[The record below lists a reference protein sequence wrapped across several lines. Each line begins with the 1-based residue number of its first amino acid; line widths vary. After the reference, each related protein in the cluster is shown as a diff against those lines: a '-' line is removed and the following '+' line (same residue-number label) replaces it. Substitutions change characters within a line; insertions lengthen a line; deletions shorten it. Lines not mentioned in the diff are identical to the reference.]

1 MIRIILILTTFLF
14 ISQANAEMINKL
26 IIEGNKRVS
35 DETIKVYGD
44 IDINRDISESSLNKI
59 INNLYS
65 TNFFKDVS
73 AKISSNTLFI
83 KVSEY
88 PVVNQLIII
97 GEPRDSFVEQIQK
110 IICHWSLLAKN
121 CYNK

>member
-1 MIRIILILTTFLF
+1 MTRIILILTTLLF
-14 ISQANAEMINKL
+14 FSQANAEMVNKL

-35 DETIKVYGD
+35 SETIRVYGD
-44 IDINRDISESSLNKI
+44 IEINKEISESKLNKI

-73 AKISSNTLFI
+73 AKIDANTLFI

-88 PVVNQLIII
+88 PVVNQLIIL
-97 GEPRDSFVEQIQK
+97 GEPRKSFVEQIEKVISLKQK
-110 IICHWSLLAKN
+110 KIF
-121 CYNK
+121 Y

>member
-1 MIRIILILTTFLF
+1 MTRIILILTTLLF
-14 ISQANAEMINKL
+14 FSQANAEMVNKL

-35 DETIKVYGD
+35 SETIRVYGD
-44 IDINRDISESSLNKI
+44 IEINKEISESKLNKI

-73 AKISSNTLFI
+73 AKIDANTLFI

-88 PVVNQLIII
+88 PVVNQLIIL
-97 GEPRDSFVEQIQK
+97 GEPRKSFVEQIEKVISLKQK
-110 IICHWSLLAKN
+110 NLLLDHF
-121 CYNK
+121 

>member
-73 AKISSNTLFI
+73 AKDKL
-83 KVSEY
+83 
-88 PVVNQLIII
+88 QHIIHK
-97 GEPRDSFVEQIQK
+97 S
-110 IICHWSLLAKN
+110 
-121 CYNK
+121 

>member
-1 MIRIILILTTFLF
+1 MWQNQILG
-14 ISQANAEMINKL
+14 E
-26 IIEGNKRVS
+26 
-35 DETIKVYGD
+35 
-44 IDINRDISESSLNKI
+44 
-59 INNLYS
+59 NNLYS

-73 AKISSNTLFI
+73 AKVSSKTLFI

-110 IICHWSLLAKN
+110 IISLKEKKIF
-121 CYNK
+121 YSIFFI